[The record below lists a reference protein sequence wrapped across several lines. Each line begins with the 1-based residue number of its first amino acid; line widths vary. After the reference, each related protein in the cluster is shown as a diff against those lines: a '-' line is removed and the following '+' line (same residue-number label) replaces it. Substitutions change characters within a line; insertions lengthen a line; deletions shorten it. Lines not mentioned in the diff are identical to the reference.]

1 MPAGSFRDEDR
12 PRRSAA
18 SGPGIGRGFHAKEAR
33 QPDHV
38 RTLGSRGFTRLG
50 ECALRRGDPEDRAA
64 DGLPGLAGGE
74 PLELR
79 ELLPE
84 ADPRRGIGDQPD
96 QAPAADVRE
105 AAVGSQARWQR
116 RAEEGVEEVEVRG
129 LRGDAVDRRR
139 VEAEARGPPRDRWT
153 GGVPGH
159 GRSRIGDRMNIIIV
173 GRPGSAPRTIRL
185 GAERPALVLG
195 GAVALAAALLV
206 GLGAV
211 VGATIGGPALA
222 RAELADARTRLA
234 EQSRELADAQQQVRR
249 DMDALALRLGRLQAE
264 STRLNALGQRLA
276 RIGKLEDGEFDFT
289 QPPAVGGPERP
300 TLVAAPRREDVGTA
314 LDSLESALT
323 RQGDQLRMLE
333 TVLFDR
339 EVERTLQPA
348 GIPVR
353 VGYMSSGFG
362 RRNDPFT
369 GRPEFHGG
377 VDFAGPRGTD
387 ILAVAGGVV
396 SFSGTKPG
404 YGRVVEI
411 DHGNGYMTRYAH
423 NDRNKVDVGDPVR
436 PGDVIATMGNSGRA
450 SGVHVHFE
458 VWQNGRLVNPSEYLA
473 AIR

>member
-1 MPAGSFRDEDR
+1 
-12 PRRSAA
+12 
-18 SGPGIGRGFHAKEAR
+18 
-33 QPDHV
+33 
-38 RTLGSRGFTRLG
+38 
-50 ECALRRGDPEDRAA
+50 
-64 DGLPGLAGGE
+64 
-74 PLELR
+74 
-79 ELLPE
+79 
-84 ADPRRGIGDQPD
+84 
-96 QAPAADVRE
+96 
-105 AAVGSQARWQR
+105 
-116 RAEEGVEEVEVRG
+116 
-129 LRGDAVDRRR
+129 
-139 VEAEARGPPRDRWT
+139 
-153 GGVPGH
+153 
-159 GRSRIGDRMNIIIV
+159 MNIIIV
-173 GRPGSAPRTIRL
+173 GRPGSAPRSFRLETKRPLLLLGL
-185 GAERPALVLG
+185 GA
-195 GAVALAAALLV
+195 AVSVGLLV
-206 GLGAV
+206 GLGV
-211 VGATIGGPALA
+211 VLGATLGGPALA
-222 RAELADARTRLA
+222 RAELAAARTHLA
-234 EQSRELADAQQQVRR
+234 EQARELADAQQRVRR

-300 TLVAAPRREDVGTA
+300 TLVGAPRREDVGKA
-314 LDSLESALT
+314 LDDLESALS
-323 RQGDQLRMLE
+323 RQGEQLRLLE
-333 TVLFDR
+333 TVLFER

-353 VGYMSSGFG
+353 IGYMSSGFG
-362 RRNDPFT
+362 RRTDPFT

-377 VDFAGPRGTD
+377 VDFAGPRGSE

>member
-1 MPAGSFRDEDR
+1 
-12 PRRSAA
+12 
-18 SGPGIGRGFHAKEAR
+18 
-33 QPDHV
+33 
-38 RTLGSRGFTRLG
+38 
-50 ECALRRGDPEDRAA
+50 
-64 DGLPGLAGGE
+64 
-74 PLELR
+74 
-79 ELLPE
+79 
-84 ADPRRGIGDQPD
+84 
-96 QAPAADVRE
+96 
-105 AAVGSQARWQR
+105 
-116 RAEEGVEEVEVRG
+116 
-129 LRGDAVDRRR
+129 
-139 VEAEARGPPRDRWT
+139 
-153 GGVPGH
+153 
-159 GRSRIGDRMNIIIV
+159 MNIIIV
-173 GRPGSAPRTIRL
+173 GKPGSAPRTIRL
-185 GAERPALVLG
+185 GAERPVMVL
-195 GAVALAAALLV
+195 AVAAAMAIILLV
-206 GLGAV
+206 GLGIAI
-211 VGATIGGPALA
+211 GAMIGGPALA
-222 RAELADARTRLA
+222 RAELAEARERLA
-234 EQSRELADAQQQVRR
+234 AQSLELDNAQQQVRR
-249 DMDALALRLGRLQAE
+249 DMDALALRLGQLQAE

-276 RIGKLEDGEFDFT
+276 RIGKLEDGEFDFSA
-289 QPPAVGGPERP
+289 PPAIGGPERP
-300 TLVAAPRREDVGTA
+300 ALIGAPRRDDVGTA
-314 LDSLESALT
+314 LDELESTLS

-362 RRNDPFT
+362 RRSDPFT

-377 VDFAGPRGTD
+377 VDFAGPRGTE